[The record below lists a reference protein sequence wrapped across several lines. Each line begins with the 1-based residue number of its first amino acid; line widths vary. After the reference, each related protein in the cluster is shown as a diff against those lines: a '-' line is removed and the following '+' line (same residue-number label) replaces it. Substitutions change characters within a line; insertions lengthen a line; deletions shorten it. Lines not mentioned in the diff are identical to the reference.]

1 MTGTQGTHVHTA
13 DHASAPLSDDF
24 AARLTALTGFLPG
37 TQAGMGYEMVL
48 NGIRIMATATKDRQQ
63 IATLLTLT
71 AGESHGQDDLV
82 GLIAD
87 LVLHL
92 TDADTT
98 PALNELPA
106 DIRDDVRA
114 RGKQWAG
121 HDINFAPRDLIAE
134 TAHAIQP

>member
-24 AARLTALTGFLPG
+24 AARLATLTGFLPG
-37 TQAGMGYEMVL
+37 TQAGMGVEMVL
-48 NGIRIMATATKDRQQ
+48 NGLRIMATATKDRAQ

-71 AGESHGQDDLV
+71 AGEAHNQDDLV

-92 TDADTT
+92 TNPDTT

-106 DIRDDVRA
+106 DTRDDVRA

-121 HDINFAPRDLIAE
+121 YDIGFAPRDLIAE

>member
-1 MTGTQGTHVHTA
+1 VTGTQGTHVHTA
-13 DHASAPLSDDF
+13 DHASAPLGDEF
-24 AARLTALTGFLPG
+24 AARLQALTGFLPG
-37 TQAGMGYEMVL
+37 TQAGMGFEMVL
-48 NGIRIMATATKDRQQ
+48 NGLRVMATATKDRAQ

-71 AGESHGQDDLV
+71 AGESHNQDDLL

-92 TDADTT
+92 TSADKT
-98 PALNELPA
+98 PALNELPETV
-106 DIRDDVRA
+106 RDDVRA
-114 RGKQWAG
+114 CGKQWAG